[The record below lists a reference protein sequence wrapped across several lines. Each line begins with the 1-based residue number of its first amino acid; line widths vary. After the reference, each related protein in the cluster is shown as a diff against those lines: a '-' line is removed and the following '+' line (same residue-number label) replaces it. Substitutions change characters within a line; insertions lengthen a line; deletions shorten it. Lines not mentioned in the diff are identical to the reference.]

1 MRYSNVKNSLKENQL
16 KLSQHVK
23 IDMGLKYCIL
33 SCSKHR
39 LSDMVETVESL
50 AGKGWKVVPGL
61 TSDDGIVFQ
70 SLIKN
75 LEYLENK
82 ERSQK

>member
-1 MRYSNVKNSLKENQL
+1 MRYNNAKNSLKENQF

-23 IDMGLKYCIL
+23 IDIGLKYCIL

-50 AGKGWKVVPGL
+50 TGKGWKVVPGL

-70 SLIKN
+70 SMIKN

>member
-1 MRYSNVKNSLKENQL
+1 MQYNDAKKNLGQNQF
-16 KLSQHVK
+16 KFSQHVK
-23 IDMGLKYCIL
+23 IDMGLRYCII

-50 AGKGWKVVPGL
+50 TGKGWKVVPGL

-70 SLIKN
+70 SMIKN
-75 LEYLENK
+75 LKNPKNK

>member
-1 MRYSNVKNSLKENQL
+1 MRYSNAKNSLKENQF

-50 AGKGWKVVPGL
+50 TGKGWKVVPGL

-70 SLIKN
+70 SMIKN

>member
-1 MRYSNVKNSLKENQL
+1 MRYSNVKKSLKENRL

-50 AGKGWKVVPGL
+50 TGKGWKVVPGL

-70 SLIKN
+70 SMIKN

>member
-1 MRYSNVKNSLKENQL
+1 MRYSDAKKSLRENQF
-16 KLSQHVK
+16 KLNQHVK
-23 IDMGLKYCIL
+23 IDMGLRYCIL

-39 LSDMVETVESL
+39 LSDMVETIESL
-50 AGKGWKVVPGL
+50 TGKGWKVVPGL

-70 SLIKN
+70 SMIKN

-82 ERSQK
+82 ERSQE

>member
-1 MRYSNVKNSLKENQL
+1 MQYNDAKKNLGQNQF
-16 KLSQHVK
+16 KFSQHVK
-23 IDMGLKYCIL
+23 IDMGLRYCII

-50 AGKGWKVVPGL
+50 TKKGWKVIPGL

-70 SLIKN
+70 SMIKN

>member
-1 MRYSNVKNSLKENQL
+1 MRYSNAKNSLKENQF

-39 LSDMVETVESL
+39 LSDMVEIVESL
-50 AGKGWKVVPGL
+50 TGKGWKVVPGL

-70 SLIKN
+70 SMIKN

>member
-1 MRYSNVKNSLKENQL
+1 MRYSNAKNSLKENQF
-16 KLSQHVK
+16 KFSQHVK
-23 IDMGLKYCIL
+23 IDMGLRYCIL

-39 LSDMVETVESL
+39 LSDMVETIESL
-50 AGKGWKVVPGL
+50 TGKGWKVVPGL

-70 SLIKN
+70 SMIKN

>member
-1 MRYSNVKNSLKENQL
+1 MRYSNAKNNLKENQL

-50 AGKGWKVVPGL
+50 TGKGWKVVPGL

-70 SLIKN
+70 SMIKN

>member
-1 MRYSNVKNSLKENQL
+1 MRYNNAKNSLKENQF

-23 IDMGLKYCIL
+23 IDIGLKYCIL

-50 AGKGWKVVPGL
+50 TGKGWKVVPGL

-70 SLIKN
+70 AMIKN

>member
-50 AGKGWKVVPGL
+50 TVKGWKVVPGL

>member
-1 MRYSNVKNSLKENQL
+1 MRYSNAKNNLKENQL

-50 AGKGWKVVPGL
+50 TGKGWKVVPGL

-70 SLIKN
+70 SMIKS

-82 ERSQK
+82 ERSQR

>member
-1 MRYSNVKNSLKENQL
+1 MRYTNAKNGLKENQF

-50 AGKGWKVVPGL
+50 TGKGWKVVPGL

-70 SLIKN
+70 SMIKN

-82 ERSQK
+82 ERSQE

>member
-1 MRYSNVKNSLKENQL
+1 MQYNDAKKNLGQNQF
-16 KLSQHVK
+16 KFSQHVK
-23 IDMGLKYCIL
+23 IDMGLRYCII

-50 AGKGWKVVPGL
+50 TKKGWKVIPGL

-70 SLIKN
+70 SMSKN
-75 LEYLENK
+75 LENLENN

>member
-1 MRYSNVKNSLKENQL
+1 MRYSNAKNSLKENQL

-50 AGKGWKVVPGL
+50 TGKGWKVVPGL

-70 SLIKN
+70 SMIKN

>member
-1 MRYSNVKNSLKENQL
+1 
-16 KLSQHVK
+16 
-23 IDMGLKYCIL
+23 MGLKYCIL

-50 AGKGWKVVPGL
+50 TGKGWKVVPGL

-70 SLIKN
+70 SMIKN